1 MCINFGELSQTSIIY
16 SFLLDTLMKSSQTD
30 LLEWAAIKNRA
41 QCVYT
46 VYSIEHGFLKKTSY
60 LQWICHL
67 VSEENILIPLCS
79 FAFVFP

>member
-46 VYSIEHGFLKKTSY
+46 VYSIEHGFR
-60 LQWICHL
+60 HL